1 MMVRV
6 GVDTSI
12 DEVVLEDFTKEVN
25 LVRVPEEPEG
35 DIAVDFWVA
44 AMPPRVLQRQWPHLK
59 GVKVIQAPWAGV
71 DTFLQLFPPEVILCD
86 ARGVHDI
93 PTAEWALAA
102 ILAMEKFLPLFIE
115 MQRQGKWA
123 AGQQAQQIDGPSLAK
138 SSPAQSTRAKWP
150 PTKIKDPPAPI
161 HEVADSTVLIV
172 GYGSIGQAVEARLA
186 PFGAKALRVARSAR
200 EGVVPVSKLNDLLGR
215 ADIVVLTMP
224 LTSET
229 RHLMDARRLAKMKPG
244 ALLVNAAR
252 GPLVDT
258 EALLQALQEKRIR
271 AAVDVT
277 DPEPLPPGH
286 PLWSAPNLL
295 ITPHVAGDSTK
306 FMRRAF
312 KLASEQAE
320 RYARGEH
327 LLNVVTGEY

>member
-6 GVDTSI
+6 GVDASI
-12 DEVVLEDFTKEVN
+12 DEAVLEAFTKEVW
-25 LVRVPEEPEG
+25 LVRVPEEPQE
-35 DIAVDFWVA
+35 DIEVDFWVA
-44 AMPPRVLQRQWPHLK
+44 AMPPRILRRQWPHLK

-71 DTFLQLFPPEVILCD
+71 DTLLKLFPPGVTLCD

-115 MQRQGKWA
+115 MQRQRRWT
-123 AGQQAQQIDGPSLAK
+123 AGQQAQEIDA
-138 SSPAQSTRAKWP
+138 SSPMKSA

-161 HEVADSTVLIV
+161 SDVADSTVLIV
-172 GYGSIGQAVEARLA
+172 GYGSIGQAVETRLA
-186 PFGAKALRVARSAR
+186 PFGAKFLRVARYAR
-200 EGVVPVSKLNDLLGR
+200 EGVVPVRNLDDLLGR
-215 ADIVVLTMP
+215 ADIVVLTTP

-229 RHLMDARRLAKMKPG
+229 RHLMDAKRLAKMKPG

-258 EALLQALQEKRIR
+258 EALLRALQEKRIR
-271 AAVDVT
+271 AAIDVT
-277 DPEPLPPGH
+277 DPEPLPAEH

-295 ITPHVAGDSTK
+295 ITPHVAGDSPN
-306 FMRRAF
+306 FMKRAF

-320 RYARGEH
+320 RYARGEP

>member
-1 MMVRV
+1 MVRV
-6 GVDTSI
+6 GVDASI
-12 DEVVLEDFTKEVN
+12 DEAVLADFTKDVQ
-25 LVRVPEEPEG
+25 LVRVPEEPQE
-35 DIAVDFWVA
+35 DIEVDFWVA
-44 AMPPRVLQRQWPHLK
+44 AMPPRILQRQWPHLK

-71 DTFLQLFPPEVILCD
+71 DTLLSLFPPGVILCD

-93 PTAEWALAA
+93 PAAEWALAA

-123 AGQQAQQIDGPSLAK
+123 AGQQAQQIDA
-138 SSPAQSTRAKWP
+138 SSPMKLS

-161 HEVADSTVLIV
+161 NDVADSTVVIV
-172 GYGSIGQAVEARLA
+172 GYGSIGQAVEIRLA
-186 PFGAKALRVARSAR
+186 PFGAEFLRVARTAR
-200 EGVVPVSKLNDLLGR
+200 EGVFPLSKLDDLLEL
-215 ADIVVLTMP
+215 ADIVVLTTA

-229 RHLMDARRLAKMKPG
+229 RHLMDAKRLAKMKPG

-252 GPLVDT
+252 GPLVET
-258 EALLQALQEKRIR
+258 EALLGALQERRIR
-271 AAVDVT
+271 AAIDVT

-295 ITPHVAGDSTK
+295 ITPHVAGDSPN
-306 FMRRAF
+306 FMKRAF

-320 RYARGEH
+320 RYARGEP
-327 LLNVVTGEY
+327 LLNVVSGEY

>member
-1 MMVRV
+1 MMIRV
-6 GVDTSI
+6 GVDASI
-12 DEVVLEDFTKEVN
+12 DEAVLADFTKEVQ
-25 LVRVPEEPEG
+25 LVRIPEEPQE
-35 DIAVDFWVA
+35 DIEIDFWVA
-44 AMPPRVLQRQWPHLK
+44 AMPPKILRRQWPHLK

-71 DTFLQLFPPEVILCD
+71 DLLLKLFPPEVTLCD

-93 PTAEWALAA
+93 PTAEWTLAA
-102 ILAMEKFLPLFIE
+102 ILAMEKFLPFFIE
-115 MQRQGKWA
+115 LQRQGKWA
-123 AGQQAQQIDGPSLAK
+123 AGQQAQQIDAPSQVK
-138 SSPAQSTRAKWP
+138 SL

-161 HEVADSTVLIV
+161 NDVADSTVLIV

-186 PFGAKALRVARSAR
+186 PFGARFLRVARSAR
-200 EGVVPVSKLNDLLGR
+200 DGVVPVSQLDVLLGQ

-229 RHLMDARRLAKMKPG
+229 RHLMDAKRLANMKPG

-258 EALLQALQEKRIR
+258 EALLRALQEKRIR

-277 DPEPLPPGH
+277 DPEPLPSEH

-295 ITPHVAGDSTK
+295 ITPHIAGDSAK
-306 FMRRAF
+306 FMKRAF

-320 RYARGEH
+320 RYARGKP
-327 LLNVVTGEY
+327 LRNVVTGEY